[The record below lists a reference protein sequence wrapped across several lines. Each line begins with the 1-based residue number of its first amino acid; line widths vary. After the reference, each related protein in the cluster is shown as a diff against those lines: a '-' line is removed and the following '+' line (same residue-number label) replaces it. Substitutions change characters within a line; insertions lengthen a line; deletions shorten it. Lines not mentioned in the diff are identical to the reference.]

1 MAAQPRMTENHA
13 ASLQCVKLAMPVII
27 LMHEISWQIESPRTV
42 LHHSFDYVLKRL
54 HLFHGCMT
62 ASHSEPKKKHAETN
76 CPDCFC
82 SNREKDA
89 GFVSITYTMSIRLRC
104 NRLINRYLNEKD
116 LWNMW
121 VLAWNAKANEWLMVK
136 VANMIMKMCT

>member
-62 ASHSEPKKKHAETN
+62 ASHSEPKKNTQKQIAPIVFART
-76 CPDCFC
+76 
-82 SNREKDA
+82 EKK
-89 GFVSITYTMSIRLRC
+89 MR
-104 NRLINRYLNEKD
+104 
-116 LWNMW
+116 
-121 VLAWNAKANEWLMVK
+121 VLSPSRTPW
-136 VANMIMKMCT
+136 